1 MSTVTVDFV
10 ARGADPDSWHL
21 VLVEQ
26 GPWPAAEVMS
36 ELRRVQDR
44 LYACLDAA
52 LDGKVAERFPDSTGR
67 RFTIRL
73 DAYDLPEVEVRDFF
87 NAFASQVLETPD
99 YASALAASQWVSG
112 VEFELSLRDLP
123 P

>member
-10 ARGADPDSWHL
+10 ARGADANSWHL

-26 GPWPAAEVMS
+26 GPWPAADVTS

-44 LYACLDAA
+44 LYGCLDAA
-52 LDGKVAERFPDSTGR
+52 LDGKVAEKFPDSTGR
-67 RFTIRL
+67 RITIRL

-87 NAFASQVLETPD
+87 NAFASQVLKTPD
-99 YASALAASQWVSG
+99 YATALAGSQWVSA

>member
-1 MSTVTVDFV
+1 MTTVTVDFV
-10 ARGADPDSWHL
+10 ARGANADSWHL

-26 GPWPAAEVMS
+26 GPWPAAKVTS

-44 LYACLDAA
+44 LYGCLDAV
-52 LDGKVAERFPDSTGR
+52 LDGKVAEKFPDSTSR
-67 RFTIRL
+67 RITIRL
-73 DAYDLPEVEVRDFF
+73 DAYDLPEMEVREFF

-99 YASALAASQWVSG
+99 YATALAGSHWVSG
-112 VEFELSLRDLP
+112 VDFEISLRDLP

>member
-10 ARGADPDSWHL
+10 AQGADPDSWHL

-44 LYACLDAA
+44 LYGCLDAA
-52 LDGKVAERFPDSTGR
+52 LDGEVAEKFPDSTVR
-67 RFTIRL
+67 RITIRL

-112 VEFELSLRDLP
+112 VDFELSLRDLP

>member
-10 ARGADPDSWHL
+10 ARSADPDSWHL

-44 LYACLDAA
+44 LYGCLDAA
-52 LDGKVAERFPDSTGR
+52 LDGKVAEKFPDSTGR
-67 RFTIRL
+67 RITIRL
-73 DAYDLPEVEVRDFF
+73 DAYDLPRVEVRDFF
-87 NAFASQVLETPD
+87 NAFASEVLETPD
-99 YASALAASQWVSG
+99 YSSALAASQWVSG
-112 VEFELSLRDLP
+112 VKFELSLRDLP